1 MQGDGDQ
8 VDAVFEDH
16 APIQAKSLS
25 RTQAGETSEISQ
37 ELDSPTQSDSEQLQ
51 RNPYEG
57 GPLRSPFITSSSGNP
72 QHINNVAGADNRDVH
87 EQSIGVESPSSPASQ
102 VTQPSYED
110 STALSADHAAAM
122 AAVHPSSILA
132 ALQRVRPLFNFLIN
146 THGQPQA
153 ALSEARG
160 LAEEE
165 RLFIAGSSQPFSP
178 VVMFNESSEITF
190 AALGHRTPYGE
201 HCERLALDVP
211 LPEPSSDLPINAVL
225 NGTLGAHSSRERNG
239 SGASGAPDD
248 GALSSQQATEDDA
261 RHATANARTRIAGP
275 SLERFVGA
283 HARRMT
289 LGQRNEASVR
299 VRVLPDLEVLEEG
312 PCRLTLMLANDE
324 AGAAEGTH
332 HLAEWETFTRAL
344 LTVHVCIHCLTL
356 SIPADSRS
364 PRHFN
369 RGFSLRDGTAVID
382 VEVSAFR
389 DPWIDFVLP
398 YLRSL
403 SRLRMVEQADIGFQ
417 DVALLNRDVRGQEMF
432 RELLQMDARLE
443 LDVNRNLARLLDATR
458 DMPFLRQLVI
468 YLDNAGT
475 EPWEPRQIS
484 LNLTQHFCTDVRRLR
499 YEVDATYAQF
509 LRCQCANHRGVST
522 TTGVETSMIPTLCAR
537 RELTGCTGDLV
548 PYIVSVTH
556 PTMLGTYVIHVL
568 CIVCRPVEE

>member
-16 APIQAKSLS
+16 AAIQAKSLS

-37 ELDSPTQSDSEQLQ
+37 ELDSPTQSDSERLQ

-57 GPLRSPFITSSSGNP
+57 GPLRSSFITSSSGNP
-72 QHINNVAGADNRDVH
+72 EHINNVAGVDNRDVH
-87 EQSIGVESPSSPASQ
+87 EHSVESNEHGAAPEPFSDAVESPSSPASQ

-110 STALSADHAAAM
+110 SNALSADHAAAM
-122 AAVHPSSILA
+122 AAVHPSSILG
-132 ALQRVRPLFNFLIN
+132 ALQRVRAH
-146 THGQPQA
+146 TVHGRETQA
-153 ALSEARG
+153 APLEHRMTVHFLRG
-160 LAEEE
+160 
-165 RLFIAGSSQPFSP
+165 RRQ
-178 VVMFNESSEITF
+178 
-190 AALGHRTPYGE
+190 RT
-201 HCERLALDVP
+201 
-211 LPEPSSDLPINAVL
+211 
-225 NGTLGAHSSRERNG
+225 TLGT
-239 SGASGAPDD
+239 P
-248 GALSSQQATEDDA
+248 L
-261 RHATANARTRIAGP
+261 RTRIAGP

-283 HARRMT
+283 HARRTT

-356 SIPADSRS
+356 SISADSRS
-364 PRHFN
+364 PRHFY

-432 RELLQMDARLE
+432 CELLQMDARLE
-443 LDVNRNLARLLDATR
+443 LDVNRNLARILDATR

-499 YEVDATYAQF
+499 YEVDATYAHF

-556 PTMLGTYVIHVL
+556 PAMLGTYVIHVL